1 MLRMFLKM
9 VAIAALMSFPVYGQQ
24 SLGDIAR
31 EYRDKQAAE
40 DANGTR
46 PKLFTNKDLPANP
59 NGSDESEPAQQPA
72 HPAAIARNADD
83 PFSHQFANR
92 EFANRPSPNQRYSD
106 QRYAGQHF
114 ADERAAE
121 QWRQRI
127 LMQEDRVASLQA
139 RIDQMTARA
148 RSTGGT
154 VQSEGPYTRYQEL
167 QMERLAQMHQMLDEQ
182 KRHLDQMQDAA
193 RRAGMHTSVY
203 DP

>member
-1 MLRMFLKM
+1 MLRTFVKM
-9 VAIAALMSFPVYGQQ
+9 VAIAALMSCAVYGQQ

-31 EYRDKQAAE
+31 EYKEKQAAE
-40 DANGTR
+40 DANGTHPR
-46 PKLFTNKDLPANP
+46 VITNKDLPANP
-59 NGSDESEPAQQPA
+59 NGSDESEASQPPAR
-72 HPAAIARNADD
+72 PAAIARNSDD
-83 PFSHQFANR
+83 PFGHQ
-92 EFANRPSPNQRYSD
+92 FANRPSPNQRFSD

-127 LMQEDRVASLQA
+127 LMQENRVASLQA
-139 RIDQMTARA
+139 RIDQMTAMA
-148 RSTGGT
+148 HAQGGT
-154 VQSEGPYTRYQEL
+154 VQSEGPYNRYQAL
-167 QMERLAQMHQMLDEQ
+167 QMERIAQMQQLLEEQ